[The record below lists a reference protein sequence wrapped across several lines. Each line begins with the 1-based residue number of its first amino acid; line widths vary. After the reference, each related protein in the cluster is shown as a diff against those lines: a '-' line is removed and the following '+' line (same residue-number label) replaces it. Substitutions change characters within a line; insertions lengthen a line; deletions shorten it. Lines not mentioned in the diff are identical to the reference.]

1 VSRSGAR
8 PSSRSMARVGE
19 PVASGVAWLAAAPT
33 PLLADVPSGPTE
45 VWARR
50 LSLLLSV
57 EIRAAVI
64 EQTLTAAEAEQLLAR
79 LVLVIDQAITTAQA

>member
-1 VSRSGAR
+1 MWMVLRHNETSSGR
-8 PSSRSMARVGE
+8 GWLGMWRRTMAE
-19 PVASGVAWLAAAPT
+19 Q
-33 PLLADVPSGPTE
+33 E
-45 VWARR
+45 WARH

-79 LVLVIDQAITTAQA
+79 LVLVIDQAITAPQL

>member
-1 VSRSGAR
+1 
-8 PSSRSMARVGE
+8 MAE
-19 PVASGVAWLAAAPT
+19 Q
-33 PLLADVPSGPTE
+33 E
-45 VWARR
+45 WARH

-79 LVLVIDQAITTAQA
+79 LVLVIDQAITATHA

>member
-1 VSRSGAR
+1 VTRSGAQ
-8 PSSRSMARVGE
+8 PTPRSMARVAE
-19 PVASGVAWLAAAPT
+19 PVASAVPWLAAVPT
-33 PLLADVPSGPTE
+33 PRLPDVTSRPTD
-45 VWARR
+45 VWARH

-79 LVLVIDQAITTAQA
+79 LVLVIDQAITTTQA